1 MALAGV
7 SAVSFTYP
15 DGTEPALDA
24 VSLELEPGDVVVAF
38 TDGLVE
44 RRSEML
50 EVGFDRLCEVLAEV
64 GDGEDVGLAL
74 VARLAADSQ
83 DDVCVMTLRVPRV

>member
-1 MALAGV
+1 M
-7 SAVSFTYP
+7 
-15 DGTEPALDA
+15 
-24 VSLELEPGDVVVAF
+24 EPGDVLVAF

-44 RRSEML
+44 RRSEPIGAGL
-50 EVGFDRLCEVLAEV
+50 DRLCEVLAEV

-83 DDVCVMTLRVPRV
+83 DDVCVMTLRVHDGRSGVAQVP